1 MGTDLLVVA
10 QKAVI
15 REGKKYLILK
25 RSTKTHVYPGHWDF
39 PGGRLEIGEN
49 TLEALEREV
58 LEETAFRI
66 KVIKPVFT
74 FHEIVNKRP
83 VFFIVYSC
91 ERISGELKLSDEHT
105 EYRWATK
112 EEILKLDKV
121 ENFLKFFLEREE
133 TV

>member
-1 MGTDLLVVA
+1 MDKDVFVVA

-15 REGKKYLILK
+15 REGDRYLILK
-25 RSTKTHVYPGHWDF
+25 RATHAHVYPDHWDF

-58 LEETAFRI
+58 LEETGFKIR
-66 KVIKPVFT
+66 VNKPVFT
-74 FHEIVNKRP
+74 FHEIVNKRV

-91 ERISGELKLSDEHT
+91 EKISGEFRISDEHT
-105 EYRWATK
+105 EYRWARK

-121 ENFLKFFLEREE
+121 ENFLKAFLEGE
-133 TV
+133 